1 MSTNIA
7 GITAPITVSG
17 LTSTTFTGSSAFSSD
32 LQQVISRA
40 VQIAS
45 LPMAQLEATQTQLNS
60 EKTEL
65 STISSSF
72 ASLQS
77 AIQSLQ
83 KATSAASLSTSLSSS
98 NVSVSLGAQAT
109 PGSYSISVT
118 NLGSYSTAISNAGAT
133 AVTDPSTQGISSDS
147 SLTLTVNGTA
157 MTITPSA
164 TTLNTLVNAI
174 NAQGGGTVQATI
186 INLGST
192 ASPDYRLSLQS
203 TQLAADS
210 IQLSNSSGDL
220 LSAKTTG
227 SPATYQVNDLP
238 TTISSSSRTITLAPG
253 VTVNL
258 LAQNSSGTSTTI
270 TLASNT
276 SAVSNAL
283 ANFVNA
289 YNNAVSALDN
299 DRGQNTGALNGQGI
313 ISSLSQ
319 ALQQLV
325 NYSSSSGAIQ
335 NLAGLGVSFNSSRQL
350 QFDQSA
356 FYSSVSSNP
365 QAIYNFLGSTTSGYL
380 ENAINTINSI
390 ENSDTGLLATESQ
403 SLRDQL
409 TTVGNKI
416 SSDQDQINTLQ
427 TNLTNQM
434 AAADALIASLEQRV
448 AILSGLFSA
457 EQTNAQ
463 TIANG

>member
-1 MSTNIA
+1 MSINV
-7 GITAPITVSG
+7 GSITAPITVSG
-17 LTSTTFTGSSAFSSD
+17 ITGTTFTGSSAFSSD

-45 LPMAQLEATQTQLNS
+45 LPIAQLVATQTQLNS

-83 KATSAASLSTSLSSS
+83 NATSAASLSTSLSSS

-118 NLGSYSTAISNAGAT
+118 NLGSYSAAISNAGAT

-147 SLTLTVNGTA
+147 SFTLTVNGTA
-157 MTITPSA
+157 ITITPSA
-164 TTLNTLVNAI
+164 TTLNALANAI
-174 NAQGGGTVQATI
+174 NSQAGGSVQATI
-186 INLGST
+186 INFGST

-203 TQLAADS
+203 TQLAPDS
-210 IQLSNSSGDL
+210 IQLSDSSSDL
-220 LSAKTTG
+220 LSANSTG
-227 SPATYQVNDLP
+227 SPATYQLNGLS

-350 QFDQSA
+350 HFDQST
-356 FYSSVSSNP
+356 FYASVSANS
-365 QAIYNFLGSTTSGYL
+365 QAMFNFLGSTTSGYL
-380 ENAINTINSI
+380 GNAINTINSI
-390 ENSDTGLLATESQ
+390 ENSDTGILATESH
-403 SLRDQL
+403 SLANQL

-434 AAADALIASLEQRV
+434 AAADAMIASLEQRV